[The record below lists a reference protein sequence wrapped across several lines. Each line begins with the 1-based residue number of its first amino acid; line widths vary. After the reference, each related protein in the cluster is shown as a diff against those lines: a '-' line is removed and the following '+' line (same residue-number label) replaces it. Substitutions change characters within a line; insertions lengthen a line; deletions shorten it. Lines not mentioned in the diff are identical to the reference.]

1 MSKRRDAVGIAGRGS
16 LTLTHLVVNL
26 ALGLLQVDC
35 LGENIAL
42 LLELNALGPVVE
54 CTRHVDLVGG
64 MLPIENLGSVSGV
77 SDMDK
82 AVAVCSSLSAI

>member
-16 LTLTHLVVNL
+16 LTHLVVNL

-82 AVAVCSSLSAI
+82 AVAVCSS